1 MSVVIIWVENM
12 KLPEMLVMS
21 RNVLDEK
28 YGTLSRFWLEV
39 HEILVSSEPISLTF
53 NIFFFLVLNIDTHE
67 LIFSSNVY

>member
-28 YGTLSRFWLEV
+28 YETLSRFWLEV

-53 NIFFFLVLNIDTHE
+53 KIFFFLVLNIDTHE

>member
-12 KLPEMLVMS
+12 KLPEMLGMS

-28 YGTLSRFWLEV
+28 YETLSRFWLEV

-53 NIFFFLVLNIDTHE
+53 KIFFFLVLNIDTHE